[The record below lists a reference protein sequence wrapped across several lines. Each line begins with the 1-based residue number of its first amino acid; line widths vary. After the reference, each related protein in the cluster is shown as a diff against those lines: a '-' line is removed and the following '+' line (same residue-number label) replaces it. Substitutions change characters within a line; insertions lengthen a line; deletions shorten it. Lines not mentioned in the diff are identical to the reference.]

1 MGGDA
6 NDHPGYKTLGRLVAT
21 GYMTGLRE
29 AAIKEPARR

>member
-1 MGGDA
+1 VRGTPERFEEVF
-6 NDHPGYKTLGRLVAT
+6 HLVAT